1 MTFMD
6 RFNALGRG
14 MQIMFVGAVLLLI
27 DLFLPWQDFDIGG
40 LADEFGVD
48 ATFSGWRGFAGVVL
62 GLLTIALIA
71 WIVVRIAGIDLPL
84 PISSAMTTALLGGLV
99 LLFAIIKIL
108 SILGDEPTI
117 WAFIGLALALVI
129 GFGTWQVVQGAG
141 GIDTLKSEMP
151 SRTASSTMEASPPM
165 TSAPPPVVTPEA
177 APHEHPPTAEPE
189 PMSQPDTTPDEPGT
203 AAEDEHDHPH
213 EPRST

>member
-1 MTFMD
+1 MD

-48 ATFSGWRGFAGVVL
+48 ASFSGWRGFAGVVL
-62 GLLTIALIA
+62 GLLTIVLIA
-71 WIVVRIAGIDLPL
+71 WIAVLIAGIDLPL
-84 PISSAMTTALLGGLV
+84 PMSSAMTAALLGGLV
-99 LLFAIIKIL
+99 LVFAIIKIL

-117 WAFIGLALALVI
+117 WAFIGLALALAI
-129 GFGTWQVVQGAG
+129 GFGAWQVVQGAG
-141 GIDTLKSEMP
+141 GIDTLRSEMP
-151 SRTASSTMEASPPM
+151 NRTTSSTVSGSPPM

-177 APHEHPPTAEPE
+177 APHQQPPMTEPE
-189 PMSQPDTTPDEPGT
+189 SSTMPEPDMTPDEPET
-203 AAEDEHDHPH
+203 AADDEHDHPH

>member
-1 MTFMD
+1 MD

-62 GLLTIALIA
+62 GLLTIVLIA
-71 WIVVRIAGIDLPL
+71 WIAVLIAGIELPL
-84 PISSAMTTALLGGLV
+84 PISSAMTAALLGGLV
-99 LLFAIIKIL
+99 LAFAIIKIL
-108 SILGDEPTI
+108 TILGDEPTI

-141 GIDTLKSEMP
+141 GIDTLRSEMP
-151 SRTASSTMEASPPM
+151 TRTSSSTMDAPPM
-165 TSAPPPVVTPEA
+165 TSPPPPVVEPEA
-177 APHEHPPTAEPE
+177 APRAPE
-189 PMSQPDTTPDEPGT
+189 PMTDPESSAMSDPDMAPDAPPP
-203 AAEDEHDHPH
+203 AADEHDSSH
-213 EPRST
+213 ERRDT